1 MFYIAQ
7 KFRGRMPR
15 IIQIDND
22 VRKEV
27 EKVKKYAFEH
37 PYGEAYRS
45 LVISKDALPV
55 GDNPEH
61 VVHIHDGYRVVY
73 SITVHNSKKYHHLSV
88 SVGKKGNYP
97 GIPDT
102 QIIMDL
108 FGMGKDIND
117 LDNVWLEKEMEA
129 VNLLKEV
136 EE

>member
-1 MFYIAQ
+1 
-7 KFRGRMPR
+7 MPR
-15 IIQIDND
+15 ILQIDDD
-22 VRKEV
+22 VLKEV

-45 LVISKDALPV
+45 LVVSGDALPV

-73 SITVHNSKKYHHLSV
+73 SISTLKSKKFHHLSI
-88 SVGKKGNYP
+88 SVNKKGKYP
-97 GIPDT
+97 GIPDA
-102 QIIMDL
+102 QVIMDL
-108 FGMGKDIND
+108 FGMGKDVND